1 MSDTVKIYD
10 MSRYLCC
17 RMHFNKGEKK
27 FFLSFLLTKR
37 ESSLLCAF
45 LSLNILTKNAGN
57 FAEEFLIFSQKK
69 TRSTIEPQMPRTKKE
84 RNVKEEV
91 KFTRC

>member
-17 RMHFNKGEKK
+17 RMHFNKGEK
-27 FFLSFLLTKR
+27 FPFYPR
-37 ESSLLCAF
+37 ENLLCYFVF

-69 TRSTIEPQMPRTKKE
+69 KKK
-84 RNVKEEV
+84 NAQYN
-91 KFTRC
+91 